1 MTEVPGYDWTGE
13 FRTDYADYGVL
24 YDAGGSMW
32 GEGHNWTPAAAD
44 PAMSNAARLDPVRAA
59 PGGKTVERMDGR
71 YPFRYNPTLSA
82 QNGRLQHG
90 LGVSDAWAQRGHP
103 NNDGTVGYGA
113 IDYPGQSWS
122 TERFGG
128 AGAPSGPLADPTIQ
142 VLFFLIILYF
152 AMQTMV
158 TGAVRA
164 ALAEVRRDAART

>member
-32 GEGHNWTPAAAD
+32 GEGHNWAPASED

-59 PGGKTVERMDGR
+59 PGGKKVEGMAGS
-71 YPFRYNPTLSA
+71 YGFRYNPGLSA
-82 QNGRLQHG
+82 QSSTLQG
-90 LGVSDAWAQRGHP
+90 NLGVSDAWGRRAHP
-103 NNDGTVGYGA
+103 YNNGTVGYGA
-113 IDYPGQSWS
+113 IDFPGQSWS

-128 AGAPSGPLADPTIQ
+128 PGSGLLADPTLQ
-142 VLFFLIILYF
+142 VLLFLVILYF
-152 AMQTMV
+152 ALQTMV

-164 ALAEVRRDAART
+164 ALAESRRGSSGT